1 MEKVKL
7 DIALKGLES
16 RTFYCTL
23 YGEVSL
29 VSIEEDNTLFFIKPS
44 KDIAFKTDCYGVH
57 KDYPDGECVVFP
69 SKDKRDWSNFLK
81 LNLPEFSYVMAGD
94 DVNDLCVRHY
104 KGDGYCYTGGINAS
118 MDTQSLKWDYVI
130 PFEQYNPNLSTEELK
145 KLSIV

>member
-7 DIALKGLES
+7 DIALKGFES
-16 RTFYCTL
+16 MTFYCTL
-23 YGEVSL
+23 YGDVSL
-29 VSIEEDNTLFFIKPS
+29 VSVEKDNTLFFKPP
-44 KDIAFKTDCYGVH
+44 KAVAFQTDRYGVH

-69 SKDKRDWSNFLK
+69 SKDKRDWANFLK

-118 MDTQSLKWDYVI
+118 MDAQSLKWDYVI

>member
-7 DIALKGLES
+7 NIALKGLEGS
-16 RTFYCTL
+16 TFYCTL
-23 YGEVSL
+23 YGGVKL
-29 VSIEEDNTLFFIKPS
+29 ISIEDSGALNFQYEDYFVFSTNAL
-44 KDIAFKTDCYGVH
+44 GVH
-57 KDYPDGECVVFP
+57 EDYPIGECVVFP
-69 SKDKRDWSNFLK
+69 SICERDWANFLK

-118 MDTQSLKWDYVI
+118 MDTHSLKWDYVI